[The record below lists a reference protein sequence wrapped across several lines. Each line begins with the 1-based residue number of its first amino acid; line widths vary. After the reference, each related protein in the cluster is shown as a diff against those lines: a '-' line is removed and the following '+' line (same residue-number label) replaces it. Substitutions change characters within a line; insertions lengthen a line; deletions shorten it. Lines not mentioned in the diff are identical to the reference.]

1 MAFKVVMTSRVLSRR
16 DIEEYQANLNID
28 FNTIPAST
36 EDELIAAARDADA
49 VITLMQPHSRRVI
62 ENLKKCKLIVNAGTG
77 FDTIDIRAATDNGIF
92 VAYTGDYCKEEV
104 AEHAMALLLCCA
116 RKITRLDRAVREGKW
131 SAFEKREIRG
141 KILPPIFQLKG
152 QMLGLVGLGRIGSTV
167 IPKARGFGLNVI
179 AFDPNRSQAYF
190 KEAGVEPVTFEDL
203 LARSDFVI
211 IFASFLP
218 TSRNMFGI
226 EQFKKMKPTAYII
239 NVARGA
245 FIDEEAL
252 YTALSMGYIAGAALD
267 VLEAEPEG
275 IAPGHP
281 LLTLDN
287 VIITAHS
294 AYYSEQSSTKYKRRI
309 YEAVAA
315 VANGKAPDW
324 LVNTEATD
332 KFREKWKQLQT

>member
-1 MAFKVVMTSRVLSRR
+1 
-16 DIEEYQANLNID
+16 
-28 FNTIPAST
+28 
-36 EDELIAAARDADA
+36 
-49 VITLMQPHSRRVI
+49 
-62 ENLKKCKLIVNAGTG
+62 
-77 FDTIDIRAATDNGIF
+77 
-92 VAYTGDYCKEEV
+92 
-104 AEHAMALLLCCA
+104 
-116 RKITRLDRAVREGKW
+116 
-131 SAFEKREIRG
+131 
-141 KILPPIFQLKG
+141 
-152 QMLGLVGLGRIGSTV
+152 
-167 IPKARGFGLNVI
+167 
-179 AFDPNRSQAYF
+179 
-190 KEAGVEPVTFEDL
+190 
-203 LARSDFVI
+203 
-211 IFASFLP
+211 
-218 TSRNMFGI
+218 MFGI

-275 IAPGHP
+275 ITPGHP

-294 AYYSEQSSTKYKRRI
+294 AYYSEQSSAKYKRRI